1 MRLKTN
7 YQIGLIGGAYI
18 LMAQHNGQTGDTD
31 TLSLNPKTMWLWEQL
46 VGTDFSEEDV
56 VNLLSTRSDTDIETA
71 TTDARNWIDSLK
83 QLQIIKP

>member
-1 MRLKTN
+1 MRLQTN

-18 LMAQHNGQTGDTD
+18 LMAQNNGQTGDTN
-31 TLSLNPKTMWLWEQL
+31 TLSLSPKTMWLWEHL

-56 VNLLSTRSDTDIETA
+56 VYLLSARFNTDIATA